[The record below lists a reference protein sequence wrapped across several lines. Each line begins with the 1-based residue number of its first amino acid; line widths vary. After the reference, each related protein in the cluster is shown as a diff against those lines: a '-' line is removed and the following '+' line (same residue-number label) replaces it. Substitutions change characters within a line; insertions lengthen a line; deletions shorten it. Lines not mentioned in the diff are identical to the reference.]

1 MTSWDRYYTDYISKE
16 EYRDRTDYDF
26 DADYDYEAE
35 QQRAREVLNNVKAEL
50 ETKLYE
56 VLDSIGLKLED
67 EEIQKI
73 YFYDMFEETLEE
85 TVSYFS
91 DDKYKIKL
99 EPNHKKILD
108 ER

>member
-56 VLDSIGLKLED
+56 VLENVNKSLENED
-67 EEIQKI
+67 IEKI
-73 YFYDMFEETLEE
+73 YY
-85 TVSYFS
+85 
-91 DDKYKIKL
+91 
-99 EPNHKKILD
+99 IL
-108 ER
+108 R